1 MPFVIFKFLCIFFG
15 KTFRFLIILSSL
27 AKAKSKAIV
36 ASGPIFLSTA
46 GVYLGLTLT
55 QTPMSFLFTNL
66 GIIALAGIVVNNNIV
81 LVDTFNI
88 LRREKKDSS
97 LKDIIIRTASQR
109 LRPIILTTATTVI
122 GLLPLASGFGVD
134 LLARDVEVGGRV
146 AEWWSPMSFAV
157 VWGLTFS
164 AFLTLILTPCWLMLP
179 AKIKELYAGLNSVK
193 SEPELNN

>member
-1 MPFVIFKFLCIFFG
+1 MK
-15 KTFRFLIILSSL
+15 
-27 AKAKSKAIV
+27 
-36 ASGPIFLSTA
+36 
-46 GVYLGLTLT
+46 
-55 QTPMSFLFTNL
+55 
-66 GIIALAGIVVNNNIV
+66 
-81 LVDTFNI
+81 
-88 LRREKKDSS
+88 KKDSS

-179 AKIKELYAGLNSVK
+179 EKIKYFFTNIKSVK
-193 SEPELNN
+193 SNSLINE